1 MKSPELVALSHG
13 FFHAI
18 FQVIFQ
24 AISPCLF
31 HDFFTGFFTTLFK
44 KGAFLAVF
52 KAANP
57 RRSLRSPDSS
67 PTLVDAQQR
76 AGHLVGWAYRT
87 SRQPDGPPRSSPGS
101 YPFAR
106 QPELRRG

>member
-1 MKSPELVALSHG
+1 MLTLSNMKSPELVALSHG

-18 FQVIFQ
+18 FHAIFQ
-24 AISPCLF
+24 AIFRVIFPCLF

-57 RRSLRSPDSS
+57 RGGRSGIQIL
-67 PTLVDAQQR
+67 
-76 AGHLVGWAYRT
+76 
-87 SRQPDGPPRSSPGS
+87 PPP
-101 YPFAR
+101 
-106 QPELRRG
+106 